1 MVLWVQLQP
10 AGNQVRLEA
19 CTEPQGAAERPK
31 SPAGNPGQPSH
42 PLQGLSWGLS
52 CSTWILG
59 VEIGELVISL
69 PVSPRLY
76 NREVSGGDRREM
88 QPVGAWEQ
96 GGKGC
101 SRKCPSG
108 VRRLGGNARGRRAA
122 LGRGGPGLPF
132 L

>member
-42 PLQGLSWGLS
+42 PLQDLSWGLS
-52 CSTWILG
+52 WSTWILG

-69 PVSPRLY
+69 PVSPGRIT
-76 NREVSGGDRREM
+76 
-88 QPVGAWEQ
+88 
-96 GGKGC
+96 GK
-101 SRKCPSG
+101 
-108 VRRLGGNARGRRAA
+108 
-122 LGRGGPGLPF
+122 
-132 L
+132 